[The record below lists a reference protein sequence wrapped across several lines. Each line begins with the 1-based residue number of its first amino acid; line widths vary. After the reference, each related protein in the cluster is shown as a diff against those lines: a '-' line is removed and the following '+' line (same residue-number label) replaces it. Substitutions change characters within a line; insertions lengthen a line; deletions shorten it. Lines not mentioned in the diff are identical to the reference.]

1 MKRFWNKLKYIFLK
15 RIKPEMIG
23 GWKNSN
29 GVYQKYTAI
38 SNMTHVS
45 QKGDNLY
52 IGNHVWIGHFSYIE
66 AGNAELTIG
75 DSVVISKYVS
85 ILTHSTHNSI
95 RFGLN
100 TKAKL
105 CGSVS
110 IGNNTYIGPH
120 SIIMPNTKIGK
131 GCIVSAYSYVKG
143 EFPDY
148 SILRGQPARVI
159 GNTKEIDEKLLKV
172 YPELQDYYY
181 ERNEDN

>member
-1 MKRFWNKLKYIFLK
+1 MKRFWNKLKYTFLK
-15 RIKPEMIG
+15 GIKPEIIG

-29 GVYQKYTAI
+29 GVCQKHTGI
-38 SNMTHVS
+38 SNMSHIS
-45 QKGDNLY
+45 QQGDNLY
-52 IGNHVWIGHFSYIE
+52 IGDNVFIGHFNYID
-66 AGNAELTIG
+66 GCNAKLTIG
-75 DSVVISKYVS
+75 DAVEITNYVS

-100 TKAKL
+100 EKAKS
-105 CGSVS
+105 CGPVS

-120 SIIMPNTKIGK
+120 SVIMPNTKTGK
-131 GCIVSAYSYVKG
+131 GCVISAYSYVKG

-159 GNTKEIDEKLLKV
+159 GNTKETDEKLLKE